1 MAETIEPLAQLD
13 SERED
18 MDYFVSWEIE
28 VKAENPVEAAK
39 LARAA
44 QTLPGTRST
53 VFQVFG
59 EGAQDAVRVDL
70 SASFEESGT

>member
-1 MAETIEPLAQLD
+1 
-13 SERED
+13 

-28 VKAENPVEAAK
+28 VKAENPIGAAK

-44 QTLPGTRST
+44 QTQPRTRST

-59 EGAQDAVRVDL
+59 EDAEDAVRVDL
-70 SASFEESGT
+70 SAISEGSPA